1 MDFLNKIFES
11 VTNKFLIMSL
21 IGFLIY
27 AYLPDEYITSKNIVN
42 SISSLLLI
50 TALFDVFLK
59 KEYLSELSNHII
71 NGFFANQSSLKLLKK
86 NDVIASTKNMINFL
100 AEDLHPN
107 LREKFKYRAARY
119 FVDIFNSDNDELL
132 HTFYD
137 KYNLT
142 IAINKKNEDENF
154 LITEYELAYT
164 LINNSTQ
171 LIKHDIFKKR
181 GMKKAFIDMNTNVIE
196 VEKLIVIKDGVDEDI
211 DITTLVQAEVPIP
224 EQVSINNKEEIK
236 VLTIFKDGK
245 PLEIEFKNTLEV
257 KKKIIIKVALKDV
270 VYSCHFNRV
279 ASNVDITFI
288 DENASNIHVLNGF
301 AFINKD
307 KIDIEDTR
315 KQNKRIKV
323 NDLVFPLDQIS
334 FISTRH

>member
-1 MDFLNKIFES
+1 MNFLNKIFES

-21 IGFLIY
+21 VGFLVY
-27 AYLPDEYITSKNIVN
+27 ANLPNEYITSKNIIN

-59 KEYLSELSNHII
+59 KEYLSELSNHVI
-71 NGFFANQSSLKLLKK
+71 NGFFANKSSLKLLKK

-171 LIKHDIFKKR
+171 PIKHDIFKKR

-196 VEKLIVIKDGVDEDI
+196 IEKLIVIKDGINENI

-245 PLEIEFKNTLEV
+245 PLEIEFEKTLEV
-257 KKKIIIKVALKDV
+257 KKKIRIKVALKDV

-279 ASNVDITFI
+279 ASTVDITFI